1 MKEMM
6 ILVYKNFKT
15 AVKYVQGFEGKHEHV
30 KRSKRILEMKSFE
43 IKM

>member
-15 AVKYVQGFEGKHEHV
+15 AVKYVQGFEGKHEHN
-30 KRSKRILEMKSFE
+30 
-43 IKM
+43 